1 MLYKL
6 LNKAG
11 SVFSRGVVNVVV
23 ASMKYNLKGS
33 GHVGLVLGKVTGKAV
48 APATGNG
55 PTTIATTNLNSN
67 TSEADVVQQTNP
79 IAENGHELSK
89 ERKSIRLL
97 CINSKTWLRIEA
109 GILITIVL
117 VVWILLTLPIIFFY
131 LPVVSQ
137 VNNFNTC
144 MNVGIYKF

>member
-11 SVFSRGVVNVVV
+11 SVFSRGVVNAVV